1 MLISFEG
8 IDGSGKSTQ
17 ARLLYDHLKGE
28 GKKVNLYREPGG
40 TQVGERI
47 REILKG
53 FDVSPVGELF
63 LFEAS
68 RAELILKIK
77 EDLKNS
83 RVVILDRFTDSTVAY
98 QGYGRGLDIEFVKR
112 LNDFATGGL
121 KPDITFLLDI
131 EPEEALKRISSKD
144 RFEDLEFLRRVRAG
158 FLNLAREEK
167 NRITVLDATKGKE
180 EVFREILKILSSL
193 RL

>member
-17 ARLLYDHLKGE
+17 ARLLYDYLRGK

-68 RAELILKIK
+68 RAELVLKIK
-77 EDLKNS
+77 EDLKDGG
-83 RVVILDRFTDSTVAY
+83 VVILDRFTDSTVAY

-131 EPEEALKRISSKD
+131 DPEEALKRISSKD
-144 RFEDLEFLRRVRAG
+144 RFENLEFLQRVRAG
-158 FLNLAREEK
+158 FLNLAREEE
-167 NRITVLDATKGKE
+167 NRIAVLDATKGKE

-193 RL
+193 GL